1 MAARQQAVQPRAVA
15 LRVGDRARAAVEV
28 EHHERRVPD
37 PLDDRLDRRRD
48 RLEDE
53 PERAGVEHLDAV
65 REGGE
70 RVLHGQPGHGGP
82 VVVEA
87 VGRRAVG
94 IELGERERGRVVGGD
109 DRLEAHPVG
118 LELLAQA
125 RAEAVGGD
133 AAEIG
138 HRLLEAPERAR
149 AVERA
154 TAQMRAH
161 LVAVA
166 DARGRPAPPRRPGS
180 CAQVNQSGQGAR
192 RADLAEFSWSIRAS
206 PSEEAYSQGP
216 MRPPDRHWGGL
227 TDGTAPGDGGGA
239 RAHGQLGARPAVGR
253 DAVVRR
259 DLPDPRHP
267 AVRRRTTL
275 RDGPR
280 VRASR
285 RS

>member
-37 PLDDRLDRRRD
+37 PLDHRLDRRRD

-109 DRLEAHPVG
+109 DRREAHPVG

-125 RAEAVGGD
+125 GTEAVGGD

-154 TAQMRAH
+154 AAQMRAH

-166 DARGRPAPPRRPGS
+166 DHEVDQRLPADQDHGRKSTSPGRGEASAPFEVSRSSRS
-180 CAQVNQSGQGAR
+180 
-192 RADLAEFSWSIRAS
+192 S
-206 PSEEAYSQGP
+206 PSEEAYFRVR
-216 MRPPDRHWGGL
+216 MRPPDE
-227 TDGTAPGDGGGA
+227 PGADSRMA
-239 RAHGQLGARPAVGR
+239 RLLATGEELALMGSWELDLRTRR

-267 AVRRRTTL
+267 AVRRRPAL